1 MTGRAEIGKVG
12 LYFGSFNPIHLGH
25 LVIANHM
32 VSRAGLD
39 QVWIVVTPTSPFK
52 LSDEMIPE
60 GHRLQMVKLAI
71 AENPFIFSSDI
82 EFKLDRPCYT
92 AKTLK
97 HLREK
102 FPKVDFSVI
111 LGEDNYENIHRWDD
125 FKSIQEHHRLLV
137 YPRRLSKMSGKPPE
151 HAPNKGNSAGVDRTK
166 AVLFTEAPM
175 IAISSTYIREA
186 ILEKQDVQY
195 LLPDPVISYIGNNHL
210 YELNHRI

>member
-1 MTGRAEIGKVG
+1 MTGRTEKGRVG

-52 LSDEMIPE
+52 LKDEMIAE
-60 GHRLQMVKLAI
+60 EQRLQMVKLAVS
-71 AENPFIFSSDI
+71 ENPFIYSSDV
-82 EFKLDRPCYT
+82 EFKLERPSYT
-92 AKTLK
+92 ANTLR
-97 HLREK
+97 HLRSQFTDVE
-102 FPKVDFSVI
+102 FSVI
-111 LGEDNYENIHRWDD
+111 LGEDNFDNLHRWKD
-125 FKSIQEHHRLLV
+125 FEEIQSNHRLLV
-137 YPRRLSKMSGKPPE
+137 YPRRLSKMTKQSKPPLE
-151 HAPNKGNSAGVDRTK
+151 APNMDNSVKVDSSR

-186 ILEKQDVQY
+186 ILDKQDVQY

-210 YELNHRI
+210 YES

>member
-1 MTGRAEIGKVG
+1 MTGRVNKGKVG

-32 VSRAGLD
+32 VSRADLD

-71 AENPFIFSSDI
+71 ADNPFIFSSDI
-82 EFKLDRPCYT
+82 EFRLERPSYT
-92 AKTLK
+92 AHTLK
-97 HLREK
+97 HLRDK
-102 FPKVDFSVI
+102 FPEVHFSVI
-111 LGEDNYENIHRWDD
+111 LGEDNYENLHKWENY
-125 FKSIQEHHRLLV
+125 KSILDNHRLLV
-137 YPRRLSKMSGKPPE
+137 YPRRVSKRNVLSLDDSPKKD
-151 HAPNKGNSAGVDRTK
+151 NSLRLDSTQ

-186 ILEKQDVQY
+186 ILDKQDVQY
-195 LLPDPVISYIGNNHL
+195 LLPDTVISYIGNNHL
-210 YELNHRI
+210 YEIE